1 MWYLGWKWSRIGQTL
16 WLPASWCSPP
26 SSRLPTFLRLHLAN
40 YLPSKNRL
48 LSVTFPIS
56 LLPSNLFF
64 LSFLSI
70 PKSTVKLDDLFS
82 GFTPQIS
89 ELCSLWS
96 FKLPKKSPSPGNHC
110 YQFLHDVPEA
120 DSFFFFL
127 NKQKVVYSTLIAL
140 KLWSQVIRDL
150 TGSVGEL
157 VRNSWA
163 LPQTYWNR
171 NKPWVRPSNSFNR
184 SSKCVIPLHTPST
197 NDLRDLFRSVSD
209 IFFVVTFIFNP
220 FSYREIFRKEHKA
233 YTLINNKANICF
245 YLGQQAEHCPPP
257 GSIPGAA
264 LQSQPSGTS
273 GSHSLGFYVTASFH
287 YFTFA
292 I

>member
-1 MWYLGWKWSRIGQTL
+1 M
-16 WLPASWCSPP
+16 
-26 SSRLPTFLRLHLAN
+26 
-40 YLPSKNRL
+40 
-48 LSVTFPIS
+48 
-56 LLPSNLFF
+56 
-64 LSFLSI
+64 
-70 PKSTVKLDDLFS
+70 
-82 GFTPQIS
+82 
-89 ELCSLWS
+89 
-96 FKLPKKSPSPGNHC
+96 
-110 YQFLHDVPEA
+110 
-120 DSFFFFL
+120 
-127 NKQKVVYSTLIAL
+127 
-140 KLWSQVIRDL
+140 WSQVIRDL